1 MKKILIAALMTVGL
15 SASTINVKQ
24 DGSIIR
30 YEYTK
35 KENAYILSNKKLF
48 ENDVKVII
56 EFNDKSKKEQ
66 LEQKY
71 NLQNGKV
78 FYGNLFIYEQN
89 GADIVGLFEKLA
101 NERDIQNVYP
111 NWITIHKKY

>member
-1 MKKILIAALMTVGL
+1 MRKILIVALIAVGL
-15 SASTINVKQ
+15 SASTVNVKQ
-24 DGSIIR
+24 DGSIVR

-35 KENAYILSNKKLF
+35 KDNTYLLSNKKFF
-48 ENDVKVII
+48 ENDVKVIV

-71 NLQNGKV
+71 NLQNGEV
-78 FYGNLFIYEQN
+78 FYGNLFIYEQS
-89 GADIVGLFEKLA
+89 GVDIVGLFEKLA